1 MNKKIIFIA
10 EAGVNHNGSLKNAL
24 KLVDIASKAGA
35 DYVKFQLTNSN
46 LISKTAT
53 KAKYQKKFT
62 KRKQETQHEM
72 IKKYE
77 LNWDLAHKKIIER
90 CKKKKIN
97 FLTTAFS
104 VADAKKVKKLKVK
117 MFKIPS
123 GEITNIPL
131 IKFIGS
137 LNKKTLLS
145 TGMSSIEEVDF
156 AIKTLLNNGL
166 NKNKLVILQCTS
178 AYPTPIKDLN
188 LNTISYFKKKYKV
201 EVGLSDHSLGTLA
214 PVVAIG
220 LGAKYIEK
228 HFTISKN
235 LIGPDHKTSLSPKEL
250 YKLVKDIRDTEH
262 SLGSYTKKVTKSE
275 KVNQLLARQ
284 SIHAKK
290 KINKGEFFTKQNL
303 TLKRPGTGLSPNK
316 LKKIIGKKA
325 KKNYFEDQIV
335 KTL

>member
-62 KRKQETQHEM
+62 KRKQETQYEM

-166 NKNKLVILQCTS
+166 NKKKLVILQCTS

-188 LNTISYFKKKYKV
+188 LNTISYFKKK
-201 EVGLSDHSLGTLA
+201 
-214 PVVAIG
+214 
-220 LGAKYIEK
+220 
-228 HFTISKN
+228 
-235 LIGPDHKTSLSPKEL
+235 
-250 YKLVKDIRDTEH
+250 
-262 SLGSYTKKVTKSE
+262 
-275 KVNQLLARQ
+275 
-284 SIHAKK
+284 
-290 KINKGEFFTKQNL
+290 
-303 TLKRPGTGLSPNK
+303 
-316 LKKIIGKKA
+316 
-325 KKNYFEDQIV
+325 
-335 KTL
+335 